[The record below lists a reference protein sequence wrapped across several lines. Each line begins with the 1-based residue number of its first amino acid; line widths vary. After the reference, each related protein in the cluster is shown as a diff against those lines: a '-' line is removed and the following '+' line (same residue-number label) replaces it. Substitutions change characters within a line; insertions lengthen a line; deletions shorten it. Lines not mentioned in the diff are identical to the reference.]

1 MRIKQTL
8 LLTAGFLALALG
20 TLGIFLPILPTTPFV
35 LLAAACFIRSSRR
48 FYIRLIANPLF
59 GPLVENYLTYRAVPL
74 RTKVTAILM
83 LWVLILISLLIF
95 AEALWLRILL
105 LLIALGV
112 TTHLALLK
120 TLTEEMK
127 RDYPTRGAIKGSGRE
142 K

>member
-8 LLTAGFLALALG
+8 LVTAGFLALALG

-48 FYIRLIANPLF
+48 FYIRLIANPWF
-59 GPLVENYLTYRAVPL
+59 GPLVENYLTYRAVPW

-83 LWVLILISLLIF
+83 LWVLILISLLVF

-120 TLTEEMK
+120 TLSEEMK
-127 RDYPTRGAIKGSGRE
+127 RDYQARGAVKGSGRE

>member
-1 MRIKQTL
+1 MRIRRTL
-8 LLTAGFLALALG
+8 LLIAGFISLALG

-35 LLAAACFIRSSRR
+35 LLSAACFIRSSRR

-74 RTKVTAILM
+74 RTKMTAILM
-83 LWVLILISLLIF
+83 LWVLILISLVLF
-95 AEALWLRILL
+95 AEVLWLRILL
-105 LLIALGV
+105 ICIALGV
-112 TTHLALLK
+112 TTHLVLLK

-127 RDYPTRGAIKGSGRE
+127 GTNQAGEAVRGSGRE